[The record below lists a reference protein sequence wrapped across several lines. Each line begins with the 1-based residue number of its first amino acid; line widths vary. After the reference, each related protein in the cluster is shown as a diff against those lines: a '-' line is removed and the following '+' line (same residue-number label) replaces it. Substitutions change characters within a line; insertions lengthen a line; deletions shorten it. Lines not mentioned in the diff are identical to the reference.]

1 MALFDENIQTQLR
14 DIFTKLKDDVHIL
27 YFHQELEC
35 ESCTEMKQFLTEIS
49 ALSDK
54 IKLEILNFSI
64 DQDKAALYNINKIPG
79 MVILDKDKNDFGIRF
94 YGTPGGYEINSFIF
108 ALMELSG
115 VAENYPDDVT
125 EKIKAIDKPVHI
137 QVFVTPSCPHCPG
150 AVITGHKMAHLNPNI
165 TAEMIEANTFPDIS
179 LKYNV
184 SGVPKIIINETNEL
198 LGNQP
203 INEFLNV
210 INKI

>member
-14 DIFTKLKDDVHIL
+14 DIFTKLKDEVHIL
-27 YFHQELEC
+27 YFHQEIEC
-35 ESCTEMKQFLTEIS
+35 EPCTEAKQFLEEIS
-49 ALSDK
+49 GLSDK
-54 IKLEILNFSI
+54 IKLEVLNFSI
-64 DQDKAALYNINKIPG
+64 DQDKASLYNINKIPG
-79 MVILDKDKNDFGIRF
+79 IVMLDKDRKDFGIRF

-115 VAENYPDDVT
+115 VTENFPDDVT
-125 EKIKAIDKPVHI
+125 EKVKAIDKPVHI

-198 LGNQP
+198 VGNQP
-203 INEFLNV
+203 VTEFLN
-210 INKI
+210 IIEKL